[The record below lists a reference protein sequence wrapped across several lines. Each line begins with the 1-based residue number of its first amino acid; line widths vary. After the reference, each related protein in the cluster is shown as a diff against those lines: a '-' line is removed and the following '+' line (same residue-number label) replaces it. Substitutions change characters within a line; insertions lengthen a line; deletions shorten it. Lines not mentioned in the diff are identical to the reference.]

1 MQQGFRNPI
10 ADPSQAFQNNSDPRD
25 YQPRM
30 SKFGQAINYKPLKE
44 FNPSDYDQDIWKPV
58 GKWINDTVVSPV
70 ANWTKQAVADTKNA
84 VANTATDAATW
95 AINDTKATHKGIED
109 NVAMGTDTYKKI
121 LNDKFGQDNVNN
133 VWETTNASNMYDEV
147 KKSYNENHNLNKY
160 DVAKESARD
169 AIDTNV
175 RNNACTVM

>member
-1 MQQGFRNPI
+1 MQQGFRSPI
-10 ADPSQAFQNNSDPRD
+10 AGPSQAFQNNSDPRD

-44 FNPSDYDQDIWKPV
+44 FDPSDYDQDIWKPV
-58 GKWINDTVVSPV
+58 GKWI
-70 ANWTKQAVADTKNA
+70 KQAVDDTKNA

-109 NVAMGTDTYKKI
+109 NVAMATDTYKKI

-160 DVAKESARD
+160 DVAKESVKD